1 MKAFQVSLLLTLVPS
16 IYGQGCTQDQDTFC
30 EEQAN
35 KICALKSDGN
45 PECAGC
51 VANAVAF
58 QSGCIP
64 LDEIELFAYLEE
76 FQVDYR
82 TSISREER
90 WALLRQSL
98 QLISEHQARNP
109 DRTYEL
115 GLTPASADNEQDLL
129 HRSGLLPDL
138 AASETATSAA
148 FQAFSFNASNPIPS
162 AVNWVNDGAVTPP
175 KDQGR
180 CAASWAIATAG
191 AIEGAAAVSTG
202 LLQSLSHQQFI
213 SCDSINLGCEGGD
226 LVTAAA
232 YAFEYEDRNPTGGI
246 VSLATYP
253 YTDSEGVATT
263 GCAAPR
269 RDIAVEVTSGKIVI
283 PYNSLLSLEKRMENM
298 KQQLS
303 IQPVAVAI
311 KSACPTFANYKSG
324 ILTTDGD
331 CFCAD
336 SFCFDHAVLLV
347 GYNDED
353 PIPYWI
359 IKNSWSTDW
368 GEGGYAR
375 IAQTDTG
382 TAYGLF
388 GIMTHGVVPEVP
400 FAIRDQSVEPAVE
413 DDDFEFEW
421 WHIFLITV
429 GAVLVLCCLFWTCA
443 NLLAPSP
450 EHHKQEQ

>member
-1 MKAFQVSLLLTLVPS
+1 MKTFQLSVLLTLLPS
-16 IYGQGCTQDQDTFC
+16 IYGQDACT
-30 EEQAN
+30 EEQDSFCVEQTN
-35 KICALKSDGN
+35 RICALKSDGS
-45 PECAGC
+45 PECTDC
-51 VANAVAF
+51 IANAVEF
-58 QSGCIP
+58 KSGCIP

-82 TSISREER
+82 TSVAREER
-90 WALLRQSL
+90 WSLLLQSL
-98 QLISEHQARNP
+98 QFISEYQSKNP
-109 DRTYEL
+109 VRDYEL
-115 GLTPASADNEQDLL
+115 GLTPASADNEQDFQ
-129 HRSGLLPDL
+129 HRTGLLPTL
-138 AASETATSAA
+138 YSAETAAGAS
-148 FQAFSFNASNPIPS
+148 FQAFAFNASNPLPS
-162 AVNWVNDGAVTPP
+162 NVNWVNEGAVTPV

-180 CAASWAIATAG
+180 CAASWAFATAG

-202 LLQSLSHQQFI
+202 LLQSMSHQQFI
-213 SCDSINLGCEGGD
+213 SCDAINLGCEGGD
-226 LVTAAA
+226 IVAATA
-232 YAFEYEDRNPTGGI
+232 YAIGDEDQNPAGGI
-246 VSLATYP
+246 KSLANYP
-253 YTDSEGVATT
+253 YTDSQGVTT
-263 GCAAPR
+263 TKCDASRR
-269 RDIAVEVTSGKIVI
+269 RDIAVEVTSGKIVV

-324 ILTTDGD
+324 ILTSDGD

-336 SFCFDHAVLLV
+336 SLCYDHAVLLV

-353 PIPYWI
+353 PTPYWI

-375 IAQTDTG
+375 IAQSDTG
-382 TAYGLF
+382 TVFGLF

-400 FAIRDQSVEPAVE
+400 FAVREQAVGPAVE

-421 WHIFLITV
+421 WHILLIAI

-443 NLLAPSP
+443 NLIAPRP
-450 EHHKQEQ
+450 EHHKQ